1 MDVATLVEVLRAT
14 LDPNRREEA
23 EKQLETVN
31 LQSHFCD
38 VISILLVE
46 GTCCRTAQLVA
57 SFQMSLSKI
66 IICKICKTNI
76 STVKTGP

>member
-38 VISILLVE
+38 VISILD

-57 SFQMSLSKI
+57 SFQMSLS
-66 IICKICKTNI
+66 
-76 STVKTGP
+76 